1 MRDWKQIIVVEDN
14 AARAERRRLPGV
26 TTFKTGRRV
35 RVCVHRVSAADVVL
49 LAEASYKPGNGK
61 GKNKRKAALAL
72 KLIDRVRQRLR
83 QPVVVAGPA
92 YGSNRFFVDGILER
106 GLDLVAMARPSSR
119 VRVKLENSSGRKRLS
134 SIARLLG
141 DAEWENMRISP
152 VGMARN
158 LPYAAA
164 SFGKVK
170 YATDRVGEL
179 VVAQAGGISGP
190 QPGTLA
196 FIRYSK
202 HGPLRD
208 AVKAASWSRWI
219 RVAVRMQEKA
229 RRLPPRSLHRKG
241 DFKTNGSLHIKARAS
256 ISIGRRQDDGR
267 SSRDRMSA
275 DGTQVRGHLASQA
288 RPINVIDLFAGA
300 GGLGLGFA
308 MARTRGF
315 RYRLLFSGECHPIYV
330 NTLDRNHR
338 ALARILRSEMGEYVP
353 EETRSVDL
361 RDKAVL
367 KAIRRYARSAGG
379 LDVVV
384 GGPPCQGFSN
394 ANRNSW
400 SASNP
405 HNQHVFLFLDYLSEL
420 RPPVFVMENVQGIF
434 WTARNGDRYSVLE
447 RITRMMEGLGYLVF
461 PKILDAVWY
470 GAPQFR
476 SRFFVLGIRGDLR
489 YKANDFGEWGPFP
502 TPTHGPGRQHD
513 YVTVKDSIADLPR
526 IGNGSSRQEM
536 PYTEPNKARLSSNE
550 FLRLVRLGAPRDVIL
565 DHLTTRHAPY
575 VIDRYRR
582 IPEGGNWEDI
592 VHMLGNYHNVSRTH
606 SNIYRRLLWDEPAV
620 TIGHYRKSMLVHPTQ
635 HRGLS
640 LREAS
645 RLQTFPDWFR
655 FSGTAD
661 GGDGGLVHKQ
671 QQLANAVCPIVA
683 RALAEFIGRL

>member
-1 MRDWKQIIVVEDN
+1 MRHWKQVIVVEDN

-35 RVCVHRVSAADVVL
+35 RLRVHRVGATDVVL

-72 KLIDRVRQRLR
+72 KLIDKVRQRLR
-83 QPVVVAGPA
+83 HPVVVAGPA

-106 GLDLVAMARPSSR
+106 GLDLLAMARPSSR
-119 VRVKLENSSGRKRLS
+119 VQVKLENSSGRKQLS
-134 SIARLLG
+134 SIARLLRG
-141 DAEWENMRISP
+141 AAWENMRISP
-152 VGMARN
+152 VGMAPN
-158 LPYAAA
+158 VPYAAA
-164 SFGKVK
+164 NFGKVK
-170 YATDRVGEL
+170 YATEIVGEL
-179 VVAQAGGISGP
+179 VVAQAGGINGT

-229 RRLPPRSLHRKG
+229 KRPQPRSLDRKRL
-241 DFKTNGSLHIKARAS
+241 KSNGSLHIKARAS
-256 ISIGRRQDDGR
+256 ISIGRRQDDG
-267 SSRDRMSA
+267 SSRKDTISTVGSQM
-275 DGTQVRGHLASQA
+275 RGRLASQA

-315 RYRLLFSGECHPIYV
+315 RYRLLFSGECHPVYV

-338 ALARILRSEMGEYVP
+338 AFARILRSEMGEYVP
-353 EETRSVDL
+353 EDTRSVDL
-361 RDKAVL
+361 RDKGVL
-367 KAIRRYARSAGG
+367 KAIRNRARSAGG

-405 HNQHVFLFLDYLSEL
+405 HNQHVFLFLEYLSAL

-447 RITRMMEGLGYLVF
+447 RITRRMEGLGYFVF
-461 PKILDAVWY
+461 PRILDAVWY

-476 SRFFVLGIRGDLR
+476 SRFFVLGIRGDLG
-489 YKANDFGEWGPFP
+489 YKADDFGEWGPFP
-502 TPTHGPGRQHD
+502 TPTHGPGKQHD
-513 YVTVKDSIADLPR
+513 YVTVRDSIADLPL
-526 IGNGSSRQEM
+526 IGNGFSRQEM
-536 PYTEPNKARLSSNE
+536 PYTEPNKAKLSRNE
-550 FLRLVRLGAPRDVIL
+550 FLRRVRLGAPRDMIL

-592 VHMLGNYHNVSRTH
+592 VHMLGNYHNVGRTH

-620 TIGHYRKSMLVHPTQ
+620 TIGHYRKSMLVHPAQ
-635 HRGLS
+635 DRGLS

-661 GGDGGLVHKQ
+661 GRDGGLVHKQ